1 MNTNWSEIVVP
12 RSNGEAVF
20 SPGIQK
26 KALRTIKRSAHGIG
40 NNNSYNG
47 ITVRRDGKKKM
58 IYQEL
63 NSRI

>member
-1 MNTNWSEIVVP
+1 MDQIEIVVP
-12 RSNGEAVF
+12 RANGEDIF
-20 SPGIQK
+20 LPRIQK

-47 ITVRRDGKKKM
+47 ITVRRDGKKKV

-63 NSRI
+63 KSRI